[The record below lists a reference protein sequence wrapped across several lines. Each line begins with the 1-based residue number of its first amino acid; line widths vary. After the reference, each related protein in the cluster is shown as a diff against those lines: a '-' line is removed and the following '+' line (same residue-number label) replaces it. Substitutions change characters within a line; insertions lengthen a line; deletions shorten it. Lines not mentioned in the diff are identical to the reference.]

1 MSDTITFEEA
11 KAIALE
17 ETDKAKNIDDLL
29 YRITQR
35 VYQKGKE
42 DAAKHGEWMHGWYTS
57 GHYYERCSECGTEIE
72 ETFFGNDYNVNF
84 CPNCGARMD
93 GET

>member
-1 MSDTITFEEA
+1 MSDTISFEEV
-11 KAIALE
+11 KAITLE

-35 VYQKGKE
+35 VYHKGKE
-42 DAAKHGEWMHGWYTS
+42 DAVKRGRWINKLESYKCS
-57 GHYYERCSECGTEIE
+57 FSDVCSECGKRRVR
-72 ETFFGNDYNVNF
+72 DNF
-84 CPNCGARMD
+84 CSSCGADMR